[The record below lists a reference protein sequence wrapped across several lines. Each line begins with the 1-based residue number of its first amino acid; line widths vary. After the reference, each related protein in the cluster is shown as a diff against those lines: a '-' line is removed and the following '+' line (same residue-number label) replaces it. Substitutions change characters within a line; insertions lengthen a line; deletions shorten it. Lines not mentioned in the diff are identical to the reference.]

1 MPIILLVMMMTQDLL
16 ARIEAHCARHKIAE
30 STFGRQVVN
39 DGKLVE
45 RLRGGASITLKTA
58 EKIHAALVE
67 ADKPEPAT
75 EEAAA

>member
-1 MPIILLVMMMTQDLL
+1 MTQDLL
-16 ARIEAHCARHKIAE
+16 ARIEAHCARRKIAE
-30 STFGRQVVN
+30 STFGRMVVN

-58 EKIHAALVE
+58 EKIHAALAE
-67 ADKPEPAT
+67 ADKPELPSQ